1 VHSVWKGVKENHPFL
16 YIHNLPVENFL
27 GVTDTFYFGCF
38 HGKLTSFDWSCMQA
52 EVTFRSAPRSAGGS
66 RWKWTRRWRGRRPP
80 ARRWLRGRPPPRTWS
95 RRRDPQ
101 RLGPGPSSPAN
112 KEKESSPNQSSRAVR
127 PTRTKDRIPSYQL
140 PLNYSY
146 YMGLC
151 FLFKPLL
158 RFRWLVSACLMSL
171 MMMYRE
177 TEGEERV
184 LVFRTAAFQVSTL
197 PCSCMEGVLV

>member
-1 VHSVWKGVKENHPFL
+1 LVSLSHFTSAVFTSSS
-16 YIHNLPVENFL
+16 PVFA
-27 GVTDTFYFGCF
+27 
-38 HGKLTSFDWSCMQA
+38 WSCIQA
-52 EVTFRSAPRSAGGS
+52 GVTFRSAPRSAGWS
-66 RWKWTRRWRGRRPP
+66 RSKWTRRWRGRRPP

-95 RRRDPQ
+95 RRRGPQ

-112 KEKESSPNQSSRAVR
+112 KEEGSPNQTELACAVR